1 LGQNTG
7 DPTLRVERD
16 GENHA
21 PHSH

>member
-21 PHSH
+21 PRRH